1 MGFLTKIKAAGA
13 AFKNETQAA
22 IPVNSELLREFLS
35 GNSMAKNLEVTAVL
49 RSVDLLSSSLA
60 MLPMRPVDMKT
71 RAAVEDHPLYDLLM
85 YEANPHLTAY
95 DFKRLMERRRVSDG
109 VAYGRIIKLGG
120 VAKAIYPLNK
130 SAVSVEQ
137 QSDWSLK
144 YTVSRLN
151 KSSIE
156 VPADEIFHLRDILD
170 DEVKSFSRMKL
181 ARRAIETASNAENAQ
196 RNIFKNGALAKGM
209 LSPEGALSDTAF
221 ERLKA
226 DIKKFSGEEGAG
238 QFILGE
244 NGMKYTDFGMSG
256 RDAQT
261 NEARAHSV
269 EEVARV
275 FGIPRPLL
283 MMDDTSWGSG
293 IEQLATLFVMFGL
306 ASSLKAWEQSARK
319 VLLTRSEKKS
329 IDIDI
334 DESLLLRGS
343 LADRSEF
350 FAKASGSGG
359 HKPWLHPDEI
369 RNQSGLPPLTDEQK
383 KEMEM
388 QQDA

>member
-1 MGFLTKIKAAGA
+1 
-13 AFKNETQAA
+13 
-22 IPVNSELLREFLS
+22 
-35 GNSMAKNLEVTAVL
+35 
-49 RSVDLLSSSLA
+49 
-60 MLPMRPVDMKT
+60 
-71 RAAVEDHPLYDLLM
+71 
-85 YEANPHLTAY
+85 
-95 DFKRLMERRRVSDG
+95 
-109 VAYGRIIKLGG
+109 
-120 VAKAIYPLNK
+120 
-130 SAVSVEQ
+130 
-137 QSDWSLK
+137 
-144 YTVSRLN
+144 
-151 KSSIE
+151 
-156 VPADEIFHLRDILD
+156 
-170 DEVKSFSRMKL
+170 MKL